1 MGVER
6 LVPPNSAEQ
15 RRSRLERIF
24 FREREKDLLVSK
36 YRDQCNSRGFRK
48 RREAEVSSAA
58 SGQNEGSL
66 LIQGAG
72 MEVQTSAQCNEPICA
87 RAETVATPPDDDAI
101 SCYSVSAYTTSTPQ
115 ERRNLLMAR
124 LPTPVIGKPGSGSF
138 SARTPRSASSRG
150 GEPERPPSLGDAA
163 YASAATPAPEVLD
176 AIAEAK
182 SVPGP
187 VPEESEASEV
197 DDRQSA
203 SLEWSVLDKIAAE
216 LHKQDNLRAKQREWE
231 LKQKLRQDLDR
242 QMADE
247 RLKQERAKVEE
258 QHYLQM
264 QEEHTKLWYLEME
277 QRAAER
283 QQKIEATQ
291 KDRDSQLALLR
302 AKRAEEKAQEK
313 QERQEL
319 MDSLHR
325 DIVKDKLDAEERLKA
340 RREQVQKAF
349 RETAEATKQRKA
361 QAELLALQEQQQ
373 VEAYERLRAERQEQR
388 QHMAEKEAAQRREI
402 EEHAGIRASAMQRLS
417 DDTES
422 KAAAERIAKDRAAE
436 QHEQANRK
444 KLEDMKSQTQEYLL
458 KQMKEKQAKKAVEV
472 EKARQL
478 AKAQAAEV
486 KHMEAQEK
494 ERDAFKKKLVY
505 DHHSELKKQIKVRAR
520 QKDRQEAMSDCELRL
535 NKQLLEKVSL
545 ALTDMSTK
553 TC

>member
-1 MGVER
+1 
-6 LVPPNSAEQ
+6 
-15 RRSRLERIF
+15 
-24 FREREKDLLVSK
+24 
-36 YRDQCNSRGFRK
+36 
-48 RREAEVSSAA
+48 
-58 SGQNEGSL
+58 
-66 LIQGAG
+66 
-72 MEVQTSAQCNEPICA
+72 
-87 RAETVATPPDDDAI
+87 
-101 SCYSVSAYTTSTPQ
+101 
-115 ERRNLLMAR
+115 MAR
-124 LPTPVIGKPGSGSF
+124 LPTPVSKPGSGAL

-150 GEPERPPSLGDAA
+150 AEPERPPSLGDAA
-163 YASAATPAPEVLD
+163 YASAAPAPEVLD
-176 AIAEAK
+176 AIAEPVHSVPGN

-258 QHYLQM
+258 QQYLQM

-325 DIVKDKLDAEERLKA
+325 DIVKDQVDAEERLKA

-388 QHMAEKEAAQRREI
+388 QQMAEKEAAQRREI
-402 EEHAGIRASAMQRLS
+402 EQHAGIRASALQRLS
-417 DDTES
+417 DDTEC
-422 KAAAERIAKDRAAE
+422 KAVAERIAKDRAAE

-444 KLEDMKSQTQEYLL
+444 KIEDMKSQTQEYLL

-478 AKAQAAEV
+478 ARAQAAEV

-505 DHHSELKKQIKVRAR
+505 DHHSELKKQMKAQVRAR
-520 QKDRQEAMSDCELRL
+520 GKDRQEAMSDCELRL

-545 ALTDMSTK
+545 ALTDMSSK

>member
-1 MGVER
+1 
-6 LVPPNSAEQ
+6 
-15 RRSRLERIF
+15 
-24 FREREKDLLVSK
+24 
-36 YRDQCNSRGFRK
+36 
-48 RREAEVSSAA
+48 
-58 SGQNEGSL
+58 
-66 LIQGAG
+66 
-72 MEVQTSAQCNEPICA
+72 
-87 RAETVATPPDDDAI
+87 
-101 SCYSVSAYTTSTPQ
+101 
-115 ERRNLLMAR
+115 MAR
-124 LPTPVIGKPGSGSF
+124 LPTPVMGKPGSGAL
-138 SARTPRSASSRG
+138 SARTPRSASSK

-163 YASAATPAPEVLD
+163 YVSTAAAPEVLD
-176 AIAEAK
+176 AIAEAN

-187 VPEESEASEV
+187 VPESEASEV

-247 RLKQERAKVEE
+247 RLKQERVKVEE
-258 QHYLQM
+258 QQYLQM

-349 RETAEATKQRKA
+349 RETAEASKQRKA

-373 VEAYERLRAERQEQR
+373 VEAYERLRAERREQR
-388 QHMAEKEAAQRREI
+388 QQMAEKEAAQRREI
-402 EEHAGIRASAMQRLS
+402 EQHAGIRASAMQRLS

-444 KLEDMKSQTQEYLL
+444 KIEDMKSQTQEYLL

>member
-6 LVPPNSAEQ
+6 LPPGSAEQ
-15 RRSRLERIF
+15 RRDRLQHIF
-24 FREREKDLLVSK
+24 FREKEKDLLVTK

-48 RREAEVSSAA
+48 RRETEASSVVSGRNEA
-58 SGQNEGSL
+58 SGSL
-66 LIQGAG
+66 FVHGAG
-72 MEVQTSAQCNEPICA
+72 IEAQCNRPDVPDVA
-87 RAETVATPPDDDAI
+87 LVATPRDDDAI
-101 SCYSVSAYTTSTPQ
+101 SCYSVSAYTSSTPV

-124 LPTPVIGKPGSGSF
+124 LPTPVMGKPGSGAL
-138 SARTPRSASSRG
+138 SARTPRTASSRG
-150 GEPERPPSLGDAA
+150 TGDVEMRNIGDAA
-163 YASAATPAPEVLD
+163 YVSAPVEMPEIFD
-176 AIAEAK
+176 EGT
-182 SVPGP
+182 SVPDP
-187 VPEESEASEV
+187 CVEVPESEPSV

-203 SLEWSVLDKIAAE
+203 GLEWSVLDKIAAE

-247 RLKQERAKVEE
+247 KLKQERAKVEE
-258 QHYLQM
+258 QQFLQM
-264 QEEHTKLWYLEME
+264 QEEHTKNWHLQME

-313 QERQEL
+313 QERREL

-325 DIVKDKLDAEERLKA
+325 DILKDKLDAEEKMKS
-340 RREQVQKAF
+340 RREQEQKAF
-349 RETAEATKQRKA
+349 RETTQATKERKA
-361 QAELLALQEQQQ
+361 VAERLALQEQLQ
-373 VEAYERLRAERQEQR
+373 VEAYERLRAEREER
-388 QHMAEKEAAQRREI
+388 RREAAEKEAAHRKEI
-402 EEHAGIRASAMQRLS
+402 EQHAGVRASAMQRLS

-422 KAAAERIAKDRAAE
+422 KACAERLAKERAAE

-458 KQMKEKQAKKAVEV
+458 KQMKEKQVKKAAET
-472 EKARQL
+472 EQARQL
-478 AKAQAAEV
+478 ARAQAVEV
-486 KHMEAQEK
+486 KHMEAKEK
-494 ERDAFKKKLVY
+494 ERDAFKKKLIV
-505 DHHSELKKQIKVRAR
+505 DHHSELKRQIKVRAK
-520 QKDRQEAMSDCELRL
+520 QKHHQEAMSDSELRL

-545 ALTDMSTK
+545 ALTDISTK